1 MGNFMPLVDQ
11 QQNYNLLSLSESEGQ
26 TIMTFQRSIQS
37 CDDQD
42 FHITVRHS
50 DIISQL
56 LTIYSTCVVLDAK
69 LMSTCSNV
77 AYIKYQLHLNLNK
90 FLIDLSIILFDFY

>member
-1 MGNFMPLVDQ
+1 MPVVDAQ
-11 QQNYNLLSLSESEGQ
+11 QSYTLLSLKESDGQ
-26 TIMTFQRSIQS
+26 TIMTFQRSIQA

-56 LTIYSTCVVLDAK
+56 LTVYSVGVV
-69 LMSTCSNV
+69 
-77 AYIKYQLHLNLNK
+77 
-90 FLIDLSIILFDFY
+90 

>member
-1 MGNFMPLVDQ
+1 MPVVDAQ
-11 QQNYNLLSLSESEGQ
+11 QSYTVLSLKESDGQ
-26 TIMTFQRSIQS
+26 TIMTFQRSIQT

-56 LTIYSTCVVLDAK
+56 LTVYSVGVV
-69 LMSTCSNV
+69 
-77 AYIKYQLHLNLNK
+77 
-90 FLIDLSIILFDFY
+90 